1 MSKPVV
7 NQTLAAANSTQQNFL
22 KVKKINEV
30 VSYYLNDRL
39 THSVYKAVVS
49 QTSYKNAR
57 SQNLFQVESKV
68 PEAAE
73 LTQAEVV
80 FHLKRL
86 LEDGVVLQFAYI
98 FLDAATSE
106 LRSKPCYVAYPDAEL
121 GDLTRL
127 YLSLVDLSINS
138 VLAHLETKPPLS
150 KDVLWEDLENDFK
163 GENLQKLKLFFNPE
177 IYFKSPYIQI
187 PLNTDYAR
195 DMVEEIAD
203 GLIKKG
209 RIREI
214 PDYGYITVGAK
225 ELPELF
231 QLTDE
236 YHQKKL
242 FPKYKWSISDE
253 FTAIAHEERLHAG
266 DPSLAPTTQFGKKR
280 ADSIER
286 AVQADPE
293 RKQNRKFI
301 GIELVRS
308 LGNEIEQSMSH
319 SYHDSIRA
327 RFHEMTDHLA
337 KPSSGRWDK
346 MILIVPDED
355 FRTFPSELKK
365 LLTEDLHIVYSPWE
379 TKGHTMH
386 AFIRKDAETVKTIVK
401 GLSGINAVE
410 AWKILCIRNL
420 IEQNEDAFQTIF
432 KDSEFVKNYGKV
444 LRKGYLEYF
453 PWYFPI
459 LDFLGIAKLFQ
470 DVFFQAAK
478 EKIRTEQSALRT
490 KNRDALIKW
499 EQGKIQERMKEEER
513 IRVLE
518 QKSKLSEVLNRHYF
532 GKNIPPVL
540 KDVLYE
546 IQGYTPEVI
555 QQIIEKEKFVL
566 LPDSAG
572 DKTDAI
578 VLYPADETFRSRAR
592 ELYKVLSEKKKSL
605 ELKYKS
611 KEDDFLNE
619 KVSKVLKYID
629 SWFASKPEPQ
639 SAAKNQKTGSVSETA
654 EEDPYENFRKEI
666 TKTKVKGK
674 NRLTA

>member
-7 NQTLAAANSTQQNFL
+7 NQVLAAANSSQQNFL

-39 THSVYKAVVS
+39 THSVYKAVVA

-73 LTQAEVV
+73 LTQAEVL

-98 FLDAATSE
+98 YLDSSTSE
-106 LRSKPCYVAYPDAEL
+106 LKSKPCYVAYPDAEL

-127 YLSLVDLSINS
+127 YLSLVDLSVSSILS
-138 VLAHLETKPPLS
+138 YLETKPPLS
-150 KDVLWEDLENDFK
+150 KDILWEDLENDFK
-163 GENLQKLKLFFNPE
+163 GENPQKLKLFFNPE
-177 IYFKSPYIQI
+177 IYFKPPYIQI
-187 PLNTDYAR
+187 PLNKDYMQ
-195 DMVEEIAD
+195 DMADEIAD

-231 QLTDE
+231 QLTDQ

-242 FPKYKWSISDE
+242 FPKYKWAISDE
-253 FTAIAHEERLHAG
+253 FTAIAHEERLHSA
-266 DPSLAPTTQFGKKR
+266 DPSLAPTTLFGKKR
-280 ADSIER
+280 SDSIER
-286 AVQADPE
+286 AALADPE
-293 RKQNRKFI
+293 RKQNLKFI
-301 GIELVRS
+301 GFELIRS
-308 LGNEIEQSMSH
+308 LGDEIEQSLTH

-346 MILIVPDED
+346 MILILPDEE
-355 FRTFPSELKK
+355 FRIFPVELKK
-365 LLTEDLHIVYSPWE
+365 LLTEDLHIVYSAWE
-379 TKGHTMH
+379 TKGVTMH
-386 AFIRKDAETVKTIVK
+386 AFIRRDSEAVKAIVK
-401 GLSGINAVE
+401 GISSVNAVE

-459 LDFLGIAKLFQ
+459 LDFFGIAKLFQ

-478 EKIRTEQSALRT
+478 EKIRAEQSALRT
-490 KNRDALIKW
+490 KNRDVSVKW

-513 IRVLE
+513 IRILE
-518 QKSKLSEVLNRHYF
+518 QKSKLSEALNRHYF

-555 QQIIEKEKFVL
+555 QQVIEKEKFVL
-566 LPDSAG
+566 LPDSSG

-592 ELYKVLSEKKKSL
+592 ELYKVLSEKKKNL
-605 ELKYKS
+605 ETKYRS

-619 KVSKVLKYID
+619 KISKVLKYVD
-629 SWFASKPEPQ
+629 SWFASKPE
-639 SAAKNQKTGSVSETA
+639 SSNSGKNQKAGSLTEST

-666 TKTKVKGK
+666 SKTKGKGK
-674 NRLTA
+674 NRLSA